1 VTRIGVLALQGDF
14 AEHVT
19 MLRQLGVDV
28 EEIRLPDQLDE
39 VDGLVI
45 PGGESTT
52 IGKLMDIYKFA
63 VPLTEKARRGFPIW
77 GTCAG
82 LILLANQIEGSAD
95 KPWLSVLD
103 VAVQRNAFGRQVAS
117 FEADLDV
124 AGLDSPFHAIF
135 IRAPKI
141 LSVGPAAEPLATL
154 PDGTIVGARQGNLF
168 GTSFHPELTEDSRI
182 HELFVRAV
190 QSRN

>member
-1 VTRIGVLALQGDF
+1 MFR
-14 AEHVT
+14 
-19 MLRQLGVDV
+19 RLGVEV
-28 EEIRLPDQLDE
+28 EEIRLPAQLGE

-52 IGKLMDIYKFA
+52 IGKLMCLYDFI
-63 VPLTEKARRGFPIW
+63 VPLTEKARQGFPIW

-82 LILLANQIEGSAD
+82 LIVLAKSIEGPKD
-95 KPWLSVLD
+95 QPWLPVLD
-103 VAVQRNAFGRQVAS
+103 VSVQRNAFGRQVQS
-117 FEADLDV
+117 FEADLEV
-124 AGLDSPFHAIF
+124 TGLDSPFHAIF

-141 LSVGPAAEPLATL
+141 LSVGPAAETLATL
-154 PDGTIVGARQGNLF
+154 PDGTIVGAKQGNVF

-182 HELFVRAV
+182 HQLFVRAV